1 MAASEPTPGHGASST
16 DDAMPP
22 DRGSLNPVPS
32 GASATGVT
40 NVSEPLAHRKSG
52 ASRLIGRTFESL
64 SIRDYRL
71 LWLSMMT
78 GMSGTQM
85 QMLAQGILVYEIT
98 GSYAITGIVSV
109 GFAPAMLIGSV
120 LSGTI
125 TERIERRTII
135 QATQFGQVAIAMA
148 IGILILTDLIIWEYI
163 LVASI
168 AQGAVFAF
176 MMPARQ
182 VVIPKIVGKELM
194 SNAMSLNSAAMSFTS
209 MVAPAVGGVLYGFIG
224 AEGVYFL
231 VAGLNVA
238 AIGLTSLL
246 PKFPPDPN
254 APRRS
259 ILSNTAEG
267 FAYVRRH
274 RTLMSVII
282 FVALGTILSMPFRML
297 IPAISSDIFDA
308 SSFKTGVLVAVMGV
322 GSLIGALA
330 IAALREGQ
338 KRGLVLMASAFVS
351 AFGLVVFASLPF
363 YWVGI
368 IVMIFMGV
376 GESGRFALGQALSM
390 ELTDDEHRARVA
402 SLFQMTF
409 GLMPLGILPVSLA
422 MELYGAE
429 KTLFVLGL
437 ILFAVSVMSLGLMK
451 QLRRLG

>member
-1 MAASEPTPGHGASST
+1 MF
-16 DDAMPP
+16 
-22 DRGSLNPVPS
+22 
-32 GASATGVT
+32 
-40 NVSEPLAHRKSG
+40 
-52 ASRLIGRTFESL
+52 RLFARTFESL
-64 SIRDYRL
+64 GNREYRL

-85 QMLAQGILVYEIT
+85 QMLARGILVYEIT
-98 GSYAITGIVSV
+98 GSYALTGIVSV

-125 TERIERRTII
+125 TERVERRMII
-135 QATQFGQVAIAMA
+135 QVTQLGQVILALA
-148 IGILILTDLIIWEYI
+148 IGLLVLTDLIIWQHI

-168 AQGAVFAF
+168 LQGAVFAF

-182 VVIPKIVGKELM
+182 VVIPKIVGKKLM
-194 SNAMSLNSAAMSFTS
+194 SNAMSLNSAAMSFTA
-209 MVAPAVGGVLYGFIG
+209 MVAPAVGGVLYGVVG

-231 VAGLNVA
+231 VAALNIG

-267 FAYVRRH
+267 FSYVRRN
-274 RTLMSVII
+274 RTLMSVIA

-308 SSFKTGVLVAVMGV
+308 SSLKTGILVALMGV
-322 GSLIGALA
+322 GALIGALA

-338 KRGLVLMASAFVS
+338 KRGGVLLASAFVS
-351 AFGLVVFASLPF
+351 AVGMVVFASLPF
-363 YWVGI
+363 YWVAI
-368 IVMIFMGV
+368 FVMIFMGI

-429 KTLFVLGL
+429 STLLVLG
-437 ILFAVSVMSLGLMK
+437 ILLLLTSVISVILMK
-451 QLRRLG
+451 RLRQLG

>member
-1 MAASEPTPGHGASST
+1 MAASERTTGQGASST
-16 DDAMPP
+16 DDAMRPN
-22 DRGSLNPVPS
+22 RESLNPVPS
-32 GASATGVT
+32 GAPATGVT
-40 NVSEPLAHRKSG
+40 NVSEPLSHRKSG
-52 ASRLIGRTFESL
+52 ASRLLGRTFESL

-85 QMLAQGILVYEIT
+85 QMLARGILVYEIT
-98 GSYAITGIVSV
+98 GSYALTGIVSV
-109 GFAPAMLIGSV
+109 GFAPALLIGSV

-135 QATQFGQVAIAMA
+135 QATQFGQVGIAMA
-148 IGILILTDLIIWEYI
+148 IGLLILTDLIVWQYI

-168 AQGAVFAF
+168 LQGAVFAF

-182 VVIPKIVGKELM
+182 VVIPKIVGMELM

-231 VAGLNVA
+231 VAALNVA
-238 AIGLTSLL
+238 AIGLTALL
-246 PKFPPDPN
+246 PQFPPDPN

-351 AFGLVVFASLPF
+351 AFGLVVFAGLPF
-363 YWVGI
+363 YWVGL

-429 KTLFVLGL
+429 KTLFVLAL
-437 ILFAVSVMSLGLMK
+437 ILFAVSVISVVMMK
-451 QLRRLG
+451 QLRKLG

>member
-1 MAASEPTPGHGASST
+1 MAASEPTPDQRAPST

-22 DRGSLNPVPS
+22 DRGSLNSVPS
-32 GASATGVT
+32 GAS
-40 NVSEPLAHRKSG
+40 VSGGGGIERPAPVHHG
-52 ASRLIGRTFESL
+52 GMFRLFTRTFESL
-64 SIRDYRL
+64 SNRDYRL

-85 QMLAQGILVYEIT
+85 QMLARGILIYEIT
-98 GSYAITGIVSV
+98 GSYALTGIVSV

-125 TERIERRTII
+125 TERIERRLII
-135 QATQFGQVAIAMA
+135 QAAQFGQVVIALS
-148 IGILILTDLIIWEYI
+148 IGILVLTDLIIWQHI

-168 AQGAVFAF
+168 CQGAVFAF

-182 VVIPKIVGKELM
+182 VVIPKIVGKKLM
-194 SNAMSLNSAAMSFTS
+194 SNAMSLNSAAMSFTA

-224 AEGVYFL
+224 AEGVYLL
-231 VAGLNVA
+231 VAALNVA

-267 FAYVRRH
+267 FAYVRKN
-274 RTLMSVII
+274 RTLMSVIL

-297 IPAISSDIFDA
+297 IPAISSDVFDA
-308 SSFKTGVLVAVMGV
+308 SSLKTGILVAVMGV

-338 KRGLVLMASAFVS
+338 KRGIVLMTSAFVS
-351 AFGLVVFASLPF
+351 AIGLVIFASLPI
-363 YWVGI
+363 YWVALF
-368 IVMIFMGV
+368 VMIFMGV
-376 GESGRFALGQALSM
+376 GEAGRFALGQALSM

-429 KTLFVLGL
+429 ITLLVLGFL
-437 ILFAVSVMSLGLMK
+437 LLGTSVASMVFMKKLRHLG
-451 QLRRLG
+451 